1 MTDARYQESQL
12 RRRDRGHYVYG
23 LSVRLCVRPGI
34 LRPACRR
41 LLVES
46 VGIIMLQR
54 TLNVF
59 PSRTQ
64 RRRQVI
70 VEIIMAWATKK
81 LMDGTVIWI
90 IWPRLWCDVAA
101 DVSYRVEPRE
111 VKARLDSPLVLSV
124 MAMGHSRELIRQAIH
139 RRLTT
144 TGLTVMIFV
153 DFTSSLSCC
162 VVHVR
167 KLLLS

>member
-1 MTDARYQESQL
+1 MHFRKSERCIYIYILCSLKRITVLSVVCYRHRRIQLTDVTRQPRVSKDVPFMNYSVYIGLVATSYISLEVEMRRFYEWQTRVIKSL
-12 RRRDRGHYVYG
+12 NCCRRRDRGHYVYG

-59 PSRTQ
+59 PGRTQ

-90 IWPRLWCDVAA
+90 I
-101 DVSYRVEPRE
+101 
-111 VKARLDSPLVLSV
+111 
-124 MAMGHSRELIRQAIH
+124 
-139 RRLTT
+139 
-144 TGLTVMIFV
+144 
-153 DFTSSLSCC
+153 
-162 VVHVR
+162 
-167 KLLLS
+167 